1 MEEEV
6 TKTLQLVAGLH
17 AAWPPAEQR
26 RRAAW
31 MLGALD
37 EDKIERDLIEQIKEA
52 RRPRRKSGS
61 E

>member
-1 MEEEV
+1 
-6 TKTLQLVAGLH
+6 
-17 AAWPPAEQR
+17 
-26 RRAAW
+26 